1 MSNIGWVVMAAG
13 LGLTPG
19 PLAEA
24 GGEAVWQGMLW
35 LALIAGCAL
44 AAAPVLL
51 WLRRRLMT
59 DARSTGPSLDLDH
72 LRELRDRGELT
83 IAEYE
88 RLRRKAL
95 GLSPDYKSEPPTDR

>member
-1 MSNIGWVVMAAG
+1 MPNISWVVMAAG

-24 GGEAVWQGMLW
+24 GGEAVWQGVLW
-35 LALIAGCAL
+35 LAIIAGCAL

-59 DARSTGPSLDLDH
+59 DAGSSGSSLDLDL

-88 RLRRKAL
+88 RLRRQAF
-95 GLSPDYKSEPPTDR
+95 GLSPDHKSEPPTDR